1 MRIPINLASEPFRH
15 ERAAMVAATVFGLVL
30 LVLAGAQGYLIAGE
44 RERASEN
51 RDAVAKLNAQL
62 AAISRQ
68 RTEADAT
75 LREPMNEAI
84 LEQSVLLNALM
95 ERKSIS
101 WARLFA
107 DIEGVLPNNV
117 RLIQVRLPQ
126 INSRN
131 EVTLDMEV
139 GAQSPDAASEFTMRL
154 QESALFGPATLLR
167 QEPPTEQEPLYRYR
181 LTVSYGQKL

>member
-15 ERAAMVAATVFGLVL
+15 DRAIVVIAAICSVAL
-30 LVLAGAQGYLIAGE
+30 LVLAGLQGYLIMGE
-44 RERASEN
+44 RERAAEN
-51 RDAVAKLNAQL
+51 REAVAKLSAQL
-62 AAISRQ
+62 AAITKQ
-68 RTEADAT
+68 QTTADAT
-75 LREPMNEAI
+75 LREPMNAAV

-107 DIEGVLPNNV
+107 DIEGVLHNNV
-117 RLIQVRLPQ
+117 RLIQGSLPQ
-126 INSRN
+126 VNSHN

-139 GAQSPDAASEFTMRL
+139 GAQSPEGAAELTMRL
-154 QESALFGPATLLR
+154 QNSPLFGPATLLR
-167 QEPPTEQEPLYRYR
+167 SEPPTQQDPLYRYR

>member
-1 MRIPINLASEPFRH
+1 MRIPINLAGEPFRQ
-15 ERAAMVAATVFGLVL
+15 ERAVLMAAAVFGAVL
-30 LVLAGAQGYLIAGE
+30 LVLAGVQGYLIAGE
-44 RERASEN
+44 RERAAEN
-51 RDAVAKLNAQL
+51 RDAVAKLSAQL
-62 AAISRQ
+62 AAVSRQ
-68 RTEADAT
+68 QTEADAT
-75 LREPMNEAI
+75 LREPMNAAV

-107 DIEGVLPNNV
+107 DIEGVLPNSV

-139 GAQSPDAASEFTMRL
+139 GAQSPDGAAELTTRL
-154 QESALFGPATLLR
+154 QNSPLFGPATLLR
-167 QEPPTEQEPLYRYR
+167 SEPPTQQDPLYRYR

>member
-1 MRIPINLASEPFRH
+1 MRITINLASEPFRH
-15 ERAAMVAATVFGLVL
+15 ERAAMVAATVLGLVL
-30 LVLAGAQGYLIAGE
+30 LVLAGVQGYLIMGE
-44 RERASEN
+44 RERAAEN

-62 AAISRQ
+62 AGISRQ

-75 LREPMNEAI
+75 LREPMNEAV
-84 LEQSVLLNALM
+84 LEQSVLLIALM

-107 DIEGVLPNNV
+107 DIEGVLQNYV

-139 GAQSPDAASEFTMRL
+139 GAQSPDGAAEFTSRL
-154 QESALFGPATLLR
+154 EKSSLFG
-167 QEPPTEQEPLYRYR
+167 
-181 LTVSYGQKL
+181 

>member
-15 ERAAMVAATVFGLVL
+15 ERAIVVAATVFAAL
-30 LVLAGAQGYLIAGE
+30 LLILGGVQGYLILGE
-44 RERASEN
+44 RERAAES
-51 RDAVAKLNAQL
+51 RDAVAKLTAQL
-62 AAISRQ
+62 SAVNRQ
-68 RTEADAT
+68 QTEANAT
-75 LREPMNEAI
+75 LLEPMNAAV

-101 WARLFA
+101 WARLFS
-107 DIEGVLPNNV
+107 DIEGVLPNQV

-139 GAQSPDAASEFTMRL
+139 GAQSPEGAAEFTMRL
-154 QESALFGPATLLR
+154 QNSSLFGPATLLR
-167 QEPPTEQEPLYRYR
+167 SEPPTPQEPLYRYR